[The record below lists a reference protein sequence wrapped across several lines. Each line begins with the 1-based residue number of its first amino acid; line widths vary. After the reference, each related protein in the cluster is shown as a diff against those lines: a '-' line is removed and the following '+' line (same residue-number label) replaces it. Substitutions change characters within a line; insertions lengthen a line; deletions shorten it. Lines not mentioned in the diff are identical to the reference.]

1 MKLKKIHNMFDTK
14 TFFAFCDG
22 RSRSYTNKNTLTPCD
37 FF

>member
-1 MKLKKIHNMFDTK
+1 MFDTK
-14 TFFAFCDG
+14 TFFAFCDV